1 MTRDGIPQVALEPPN
16 DSPTGRDLA
25 PAVRS
30 HLREKAAWIRTEDVA
45 GLLGYIVRHET
56 PQPVLDA
63 LWYLEDVGL
72 AVVERGRWATTE
84 RPVRGEWRER
94 ESEPKAALR

>member
-16 DSPTGRDLA
+16 DQPTGRDLA

-30 HLREKAAWIRTEDVA
+30 HLREKAAWIRTADAA
-45 GLLGYIVRHET
+45 GLLGYIVRHEV

-84 RPVRGEWRER
+84 RSVRGEWRER